1 MIIEILF
8 NKKTDSILYIYKYI
22 YKRYIEMHLQGLAGW
37 EEEGDHSVTKI
48 PWSIFY
54 IALFPYG

>member
-1 MIIEILF
+1 
-8 NKKTDSILYIYKYI
+8 
-22 YKRYIEMHLQGLAGW
+22 MHLQGLAGW

>member
-8 NKKTDSILYIYKYI
+8 NKKQILYYI
-22 YKRYIEMHLQGLAGW
+22 YIIYIYIKKIYRDAFAGVGW

-48 PWSIFY
+48 PWSFFY